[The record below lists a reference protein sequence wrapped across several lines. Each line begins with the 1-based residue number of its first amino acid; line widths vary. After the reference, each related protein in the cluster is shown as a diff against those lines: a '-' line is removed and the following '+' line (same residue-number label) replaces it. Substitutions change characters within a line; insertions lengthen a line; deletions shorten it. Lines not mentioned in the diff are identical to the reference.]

1 MTWRGPPIEEM
12 GTSVLQ
18 PWGLDSADPLSE
30 LGGGSFP
37 GGAPEGD
44 AAGSALMGARP
55 TLSRRPATPLWT
67 LTH

>member
-37 GGAPEGD
+37 GGLQKGTQLAVP
-44 AAGSALMGARP
+44 
-55 TLSRRPATPLWT
+55 
-67 LTH
+67 